1 MASSHSA
8 LLLGALA
15 FAAACGRG
23 KGASADGGW
32 ASLEARPCP
41 SGSILTYQ
49 DFGQP
54 FFRDWCTG
62 CHSADLAAQDRQG
75 APVGID
81 FDSLAGIR
89 THLDD
94 IWSHAAD
101 QNALM
106 PPVGSPSSEDRAWLG
121 DWLACG
127 TP

>member
-1 MASSHSA
+1 V
-8 LLLGALA
+8 
-15 FAAACGRG
+15 
-23 KGASADGGW
+23 DGGW
-32 ASLEARPCP
+32 TSLEVRPCP
-41 SGSILTYQ
+41 PASILTYQ

-54 FFRDWCTG
+54 LFRDWCTG
-62 CHSADLAAQDRQG
+62 CHSADLGAGSRQG

-81 FDSLAGIR
+81 FDTLAGIR

-106 PPVGSPSSEDRAWLG
+106 PPVGSPSTDDRTRLG